1 MPNPVKSRFW
11 FRRFCDRL
19 ALGCGSA
26 ILTVKDRGNEHAR
39 QSTGM
44 TALSKYDRLE
54 ATGLWRDTADA
65 QRREVIVSIGDA
77 TLIISDLNDRA
88 ITHWS
93 LAAVE
98 KAPASEK
105 GGAAFHPDGDP
116 DEVLEL
122 AADET
127 AMIEAIDTLRRAVAR
142 ARPKQGRLRWF
153 GLGLSASAVAIL
165 VVFWLPGALVD
176 HAMRVVPPVKE
187 AEIGEALLARI
198 ERVSGQ
204 PCNNIDAREGLSALA
219 GRTGVARVVV
229 LPAGVREALA
239 LPGGTVLLNRN
250 LVEDYEEPDVA
261 AGFILVEQVR
271 SANKPPLRALL
282 EHAGPRATG
291 TLLTTGSL
299 PPRALE
305 SFAEDQLSEAV
316 VEIPAESLLPA
327 FAAAQV
333 RSTPYARAR
342 DISGEAT
349 LPLIEADPMS
359 GQDPAPIMQ
368 DRDWLQL
375 QAICES

>member
-1 MPNPVKSRFW
+1 
-11 FRRFCDRL
+11 
-19 ALGCGSA
+19 
-26 ILTVKDRGNEHAR
+26 
-39 QSTGM
+39 M

-54 ATGLWRDTADA
+54 ATGLWRESPDA
-65 QRREVIVSIGDA
+65 QRREVIVSVGDA

-98 KAPASEK
+98 KGTAPEK

-122 AADET
+122 APDEV
-127 AMIEAIDTLRRAVAR
+127 AMIDAIDTLRRAVAR
-142 ARPKQGRLRWF
+142 ARPKQGRLRWV
-153 GLGLSASAVAIL
+153 GAAVSASAVVAL
-165 VVFWLPGALVD
+165 AVFWLPGALVD

-187 AEIGEALLARI
+187 AEIGAALLARI

-204 PCNNIDAREGLSALA
+204 PCNSIEARPGLVALA

-239 LPGGTVLLNRN
+239 LPGGTVLLNRT
-250 LVEDYEEPDVA
+250 LVEDHEEPDVA
-261 AGFILVEQVR
+261 AGYILVEQVH
-271 SANKPPLRALL
+271 SARKPPLRVLL

-299 PPRALE
+299 PPRALND
-305 SFAEDQLSEAV
+305 FAEAQLARPTTDV
-316 VEIPAESLLPA
+316 PAETLLPA
-327 FAAAQV
+327 FAAAGV

-349 LPLIEADPMS
+349 LQLIEADPMA
-359 GQDPAPIMQ
+359 GQAPVPIME

>member
-1 MPNPVKSRFW
+1 
-11 FRRFCDRL
+11 
-19 ALGCGSA
+19 
-26 ILTVKDRGNEHAR
+26 
-39 QSTGM
+39 M

-54 ATGLWRDTADA
+54 ATGLWRASMDA

-77 TLIISDLNDRA
+77 TLVISDLNDRA

-98 KAPASEK
+98 KGAIPEK
-105 GGAAFHPDGDP
+105 GGASYYPDGDP

-122 AADET
+122 GPDE
-127 AMIEAIDTLRRAVAR
+127 AEMIDAIDTLRRAVAR
-142 ARPKQGRLRWF
+142 ARPKPGRLRW
-153 GLGLSASAVAIL
+153 LGAAVSVSAVAAL
-165 VVFWLPGALVD
+165 AVFWLPGALVD

-187 AEIGEALLARI
+187 AEIGAALLARI

-204 PCNNIDAREGLSALA
+204 PCSSIEARPGLVALA
-219 GRTGVARVVV
+219 GRTGAARVVI
-229 LPAGVREALA
+229 LPAGVREALS
-239 LPGGTVLLNRN
+239 LPGGTVLLNRA

-261 AGFILVEQVR
+261 AGYILAEQVR
-271 SANKPPLRALL
+271 SSDTPPLRMLL

-291 TLLTTGSL
+291 TLLTTGAL
-299 PPRALE
+299 PDHVLE
-305 SFAEDQLSEAV
+305 TFAEDQLSRPAV
-316 VEIPAESLLPA
+316 EMPHDRLLPG
-327 FAAAQV
+327 FAAAKV

-359 GQDPAPIMQ
+359 GQQPAPIMR

-375 QAICES
+375 QSICEG

>member
-1 MPNPVKSRFW
+1 
-11 FRRFCDRL
+11 
-19 ALGCGSA
+19 
-26 ILTVKDRGNEHAR
+26 
-39 QSTGM
+39 M
-44 TALSKYDRLE
+44 TALRKYDRLE

-98 KAPASEK
+98 KAPAS
-105 GGAAFHPDGDP
+105 GNGSVAFHPDGDP

-122 AADET
+122 ASDEA

-153 GLGLSASAVAIL
+153 GMGLSASAVAIIL
-165 VVFWLPGALVD
+165 VFWLPGALVD
-176 HAMRVVPPVKE
+176 HAMRVVPHVKE
-187 AEIGEALLARI
+187 AEIGAALLAQI

-204 PCNNIDAREGLSALA
+204 PCSTVEARPGLVALA

-229 LPAGVREALA
+229 LSTGVREALA
-239 LPGGTVLLNRN
+239 LPGGTILVNRN

-261 AGFILVEQVR
+261 AGYILVEQTR
-271 SANKPPLRALL
+271 SAGQPPLRALL

-299 PPRALE
+299 PPRVLE
-305 SFAEDQLSEAV
+305 AFAEDQLAQAAV
-316 VEIPAESLLPA
+316 ELPAETLLPA
-327 FAAAQV
+327 FAAAGV

-349 LPLIEADPMS
+349 LQLIEADPMA
-359 GQDPAPIMQ
+359 GQDPTPIMK

-375 QAICES
+375 QAICEN

>member
-1 MPNPVKSRFW
+1 
-11 FRRFCDRL
+11 
-19 ALGCGSA
+19 
-26 ILTVKDRGNEHAR
+26 
-39 QSTGM
+39 M
-44 TALSKYDRLE
+44 TALRKYDRLE
-54 ATGLWRDTADA
+54 ATGLWRGSADA

-98 KAPASEK
+98 KATAPEK

-116 DEVLEL
+116 EEVLEL
-122 AADET
+122 GSDET
-127 AMIEAIDTLRRAVAR
+127 AMIDAIDTLRRAVAR
-142 ARPKQGRLRWF
+142 ARPRQGRLRWV
-153 GLGLSASAVAIL
+153 GAAVSASAVAALAI
-165 VVFWLPGALVD
+165 FWLPGALVD

-187 AEIGEALLARI
+187 AEIGAALLARI

-204 PCNNIDAREGLSALA
+204 PCNSIEARPGLVALA

-239 LPGGTVLLNRN
+239 LPGGTVLVNRT

-261 AGFILVEQVR
+261 AGYILVEQVR
-271 SANKPPLRALL
+271 SAEKPPLRALL

-299 PPRALE
+299 PPSALE
-305 SFAEDQLSEAV
+305 AFAEDQLASPIAEIRAEA
-316 VEIPAESLLPA
+316 LLST
-327 FAAAQV
+327 FAAAEV

-349 LPLIEADPMS
+349 LQLIEADPMS
-359 GQDPAPIMQ
+359 GQAPVPIML

-375 QAICES
+375 QAICGS

>member
-1 MPNPVKSRFW
+1 
-11 FRRFCDRL
+11 
-19 ALGCGSA
+19 
-26 ILTVKDRGNEHAR
+26 
-39 QSTGM
+39 M

-54 ATGLWRDTADA
+54 ASGLWRASADA
-65 QRREVIVSIGDA
+65 QRREVIVSVGDA

-98 KAPASEK
+98 KAPMPDK
-105 GGAAFHPDGDP
+105 GGAAYHPDGDP
-116 DEVLEL
+116 EELLEL
-122 AADET
+122 AATED
-127 AMIEAIDTLRRAVAR
+127 AMIDAIDTLRRAVAR
-142 ARPKQGRLRWF
+142 ARPKPGRVRW
-153 GLGLSASAVAIL
+153 LGAAISASAVAAL
-165 VVFWLPGALVD
+165 ALFWLPGALVD

-187 AEIGEALLARI
+187 AEIGAALLARI

-204 PCNNIDAREGLSALA
+204 PCNTIEARPGLVALA
-219 GRTGVARVVV
+219 GRTGAARVVV
-229 LPAGVREALA
+229 VPGGVREALS
-239 LPGGTVLLNRN
+239 LPGGTVLLNRT

-261 AGFILVEQVR
+261 AGYILVEQSR
-271 SANKPPLRALL
+271 SAETPPLRKLL

-299 PPRALE
+299 PPRVLE
-305 SFAEDQLSEAV
+305 AFAEDQLATPAV
-316 VEIPAESLLPA
+316 EMPAENLLPT
-327 FAAAQV
+327 FATAQV

-359 GQDPAPIMQ
+359 GQDPAPIMR

-375 QAICES
+375 QAICEN